1 MEVHEIGML
10 YGIVARVDLSLEK
23 QGLRRLGRQA
33 VGANNMNSRDP
44 DRKPTNSR
52 GESRGGCF

>member
-1 MEVHEIGML
+1 ML

-33 VGANNMNSRDP
+33 VGANNMSSRDP